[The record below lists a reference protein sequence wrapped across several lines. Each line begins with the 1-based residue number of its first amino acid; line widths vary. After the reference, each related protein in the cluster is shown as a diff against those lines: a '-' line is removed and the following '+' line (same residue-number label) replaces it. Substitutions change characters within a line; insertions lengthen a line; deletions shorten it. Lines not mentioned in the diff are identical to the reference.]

1 MLPKI
6 IAVCGYKRS
15 GKDTIAKYLNKKYN
29 YKHLKITYKLKE
41 CLKLLFDL
49 RDHELETDKKEK
61 INKKWNVTPRK
72 LMQFI
77 GTEIFQYKIQEILP
91 DIDKKFWIK
100 TFLTDSLVNNLRNK
114 KDFHIV
120 ISDIRFLH
128 EYEELKKL
136 NIPISVIKVTNDNI
150 MIDSNEELHIS
161 EREFIKIPY
170 DKEILN
176 NSTFDDMYKKID
188 EYIININQNK

>member
-120 ISDIRFLH
+120 ISDIRFIH

-176 NSTFDDMYKKID
+176 NSSFDDMYKKID
-188 EYIININQNK
+188 EYIININK

>member
-49 RDHELETDKKEK
+49 RDHELETDKKDK

-120 ISDIRFLH
+120 ISDIRFIH

-136 NIPISVIKVTNDNI
+136 NIPISVIKVTKDNI

-188 EYIININQNK
+188 EYIININK

>member
-91 DIDKKFWIK
+91 DIDKKFWIR

-120 ISDIRFLH
+120 ISDIRFIH

-170 DKEILN
+170 DKEILK

-188 EYIININQNK
+188 EYIININK

>member
-61 INKKWNVTPRK
+61 INKKWNITPRK

-120 ISDIRFLH
+120 ISDIRFIH

-188 EYIININQNK
+188 EYIININK

>member
-49 RDHELETDKKEK
+49 RDHELETDKKDK
-61 INKKWNVTPRK
+61 INKKWNITPRK

-77 GTEIFQYKIQEILP
+77 GPEIFQYKIQEILP

-120 ISDIRFLH
+120 ISDIRFIH

-188 EYIININQNK
+188 EYIININK

>member
-120 ISDIRFLH
+120 ISDIRFIH

-188 EYIININQNK
+188 EYIININK

>member
-61 INKKWNVTPRK
+61 INKKWNITPRK

-77 GTEIFQYKIQEILP
+77 GPEIFQYKIQEILP

-120 ISDIRFLH
+120 ISDIRFIH

-188 EYIININQNK
+188 EYIININK

>member
-49 RDHELETDKKEK
+49 RDHELETDKKDK

-120 ISDIRFLH
+120 ISDIRFIH

-188 EYIININQNK
+188 EYIINQNK

>member
-120 ISDIRFLH
+120 ISDIRFIH
-128 EYEELKKL
+128 EYEELKNL

-188 EYIININQNK
+188 EYIINQNK

>member
-120 ISDIRFLH
+120 ISDIRFIH

-188 EYIININQNK
+188 ENIININK

>member
-120 ISDIRFLH
+120 ISDIRFIH

-136 NIPISVIKVTNDNI
+136 NIPISIIKVTNDNI

-176 NSTFDDMYKKID
+176 NSSFDDMYKKID
-188 EYIININQNK
+188 EYIININK

>member
-176 NSTFDDMYKKID
+176 NSSFDDMYKKID
-188 EYIININQNK
+188 EYIININK

>member
-176 NSTFDDMYKKID
+176 NSSFDDMYKKID
-188 EYIININQNK
+188 EYIINQNK

>member
-49 RDHELETDKKEK
+49 RDHELETDKKDK

-120 ISDIRFLH
+120 ISDIRFIH

-176 NSTFDDMYKKID
+176 NSSFDDMYKKID
-188 EYIININQNK
+188 EYIININK

>member
-49 RDHELETDKKEK
+49 RDHELETDKKDK
-61 INKKWNVTPRK
+61 INKKWNITPRK

-120 ISDIRFLH
+120 ISDIRFIH

-188 EYIININQNK
+188 EYIININK

>member
-61 INKKWNVTPRK
+61 INKKWNITPRK

-120 ISDIRFLH
+120 ISDIRFIH

-188 EYIININQNK
+188 EYIINQNK

>member
-61 INKKWNVTPRK
+61 INKKWNITPRK

-120 ISDIRFLH
+120 ISDIRFIH

-176 NSTFDDMYKKID
+176 NSSFDDMYKKID
-188 EYIININQNK
+188 EYIININK

>member
-61 INKKWNVTPRK
+61 INKKWNITPRK

-91 DIDKKFWIK
+91 DIDKKFWIR

-120 ISDIRFLH
+120 ISDIRFIH

-188 EYIININQNK
+188 EYIININK

>member
-49 RDHELETDKKEK
+49 RDHELETDKKDK

-120 ISDIRFLH
+120 ISDIRFIH

-188 EYIININQNK
+188 EYIININK

>member
-41 CLKLLFDL
+41 CLKLLYDL

-120 ISDIRFLH
+120 ISDIRFIH

-188 EYIININQNK
+188 EYIINQNK

>member
-120 ISDIRFLH
+120 ISDIRFIH

-188 EYIININQNK
+188 EYIINQNK

>member
-100 TFLTDSLVNNLRNK
+100 TFLTESLVNNLKNK

-120 ISDIRFLH
+120 ISDIRFIH

-136 NIPISVIKVTNDNI
+136 NIPISIIKVTNDNI

-176 NSTFDDMYKKID
+176 NSSFDDMYKKID
-188 EYIININQNK
+188 EYIININK

>member
-91 DIDKKFWIK
+91 NIDKKFWIK

-120 ISDIRFLH
+120 ISDIRFIH

>member
-91 DIDKKFWIK
+91 GIDKKFWIK

-120 ISDIRFLH
+120 ISDIRFIH

-136 NIPISVIKVTNDNI
+136 NIPISIIKVTNDNI

-176 NSTFDDMYKKID
+176 NSSFDDMYKKID
-188 EYIININQNK
+188 EYIININK

>member
-49 RDHELETDKKEK
+49 RDHELETDKKDK

-120 ISDIRFLH
+120 ISDIRFIH

-176 NSTFDDMYKKID
+176 NSSFDDMYKKID
-188 EYIININQNK
+188 EYIINQNK